1 MSKKKS
7 STRKL
12 IIIFSVVIVLL
23 IVFVIVGKKAGWI
36 GSSEKVYEVETAK
49 AKLKTITQV
58 VSASGKIQPEVEV
71 KLSPDVSGEIVALPV
86 KEGQYVKKGELLLRI
101 KPDIYQASIDQLQAN
116 LLEQKARLQQNK
128 AQMLKAKTSYMQQ
141 KQLYD
146 KGAVSQM
153 DYVSAKTTY
162 ESAQASYKASQYQVE
177 NAKAQ
182 LHKAKEQLQ
191 QTIINSPMNGTIS
204 KLEVEKG
211 ERVVGSV
218 QMAGT
223 ELMRIAHMNQMEVD
237 VKVNENDIVN
247 VAKNDTAVI
256 NVDAYPNKTFKGIV
270 TQIANSATVTG
281 QGTTE
286 QVTDYEVKIRVLSP
300 HNQDYSETG
309 KMIKKTG
316 DHELNNQKKL
326 ADLKPGMSAT
336 VDIQTKTVHDAVA
349 VPIQAV
355 TVRDFSKL
363 GDKKNK
369 ENGKKSNGA
378 LAANAADIKDTTA
391 MKDTTNGSGDLLI
404 PKEDL
409 RKVVFKVIDGKAKMV
424 EVKTG
429 ISDETHMQINSG
441 VNPGDQIVIGSYRIL
456 SKELSDGDP
465 VKVNNKKFETLAK
478 E

>member
-36 GSSEKVYEVETAK
+36 GSTEKVYEVETAK

-71 KLSPDVSGEIVALPV
+71 KLSPDVSGEIVDLPV

-128 AQMLKAKTSYMQQ
+128 AQMLKAKTSYLQQ
-141 KQLYD
+141 KQLYA
-146 KGAVSQM
+146 KGVVSQM

-247 VAKNDTAVI
+247 VSKNDTAVI

-355 TVRDFSKL
+355 TVRDYSKL
-363 GDKKNK
+363 GNKKNK
-369 ENGKKSNGA
+369 EKGKKSSGA
-378 LAANAADIKDTTA
+378 LAANAADVKDTSAVKDTTG
-391 MKDTTNGSGDLLI
+391 NSGDLLI

-409 RKVVFKVIDGKAKMV
+409 RKVVFKVVDGKAKMV